1 MYYTLNSRMNLYNQ
15 NPIYPFDP
23 TLYNNSV
30 LTYTASYLSQFKID
44 EISQIKEKNKK
55 LSLEN
60 TELKKENTNLKK
72 RLSDCEYSLNYE
84 RESKHQRECK
94 KQAIVSRFKP
104 YFVSRHKDSWSDEKV
119 NKIINSIKSI
129 NDIINLN
136 HQWNFIKH
144 NQTLQRLY
152 FLIPALIKLTDM
164 IGLDNIKKDIFKKI
178 IYYIQ
183 NPHNEEYLHT
193 IISGPPGVGKTDFAR
208 IYADIFVRLGVLKS
222 DKFIEIKRDDLV
234 GEYLGQT
241 APRTRKIL
249 EEAMN
254 GVLFLDEAY
263 SLGNQEKQDSFSKEA
278 IDMINQYLSEQK
290 DKFMFIVS
298 GYEEDLNSCLFA
310 YNQGMRRR
318 FHSHYNITG
327 YSSNEL
333 TQIFLQKLKLAKY
346 HTKISDEKLNH
357 FFEENKI
364 QFEYYGGDIEKLVN
378 EIKQVQSLRTF
389 YLQNSKDVIFED
401 IADSLKT
408 IKDKKTKSQIPS
420 FMYM

>member
-1 MYYTLNSRMNLYNQ
+1 MNPYNQ
-15 NPIYPFDP
+15 IYSLDPII
-23 TLYNNSV
+23 YNNNI
-30 LTYTASYLSQFKID
+30 LTYTVSHLSQIKID
-44 EISQIKEKNKK
+44 EFSQIKAKNKR
-55 LSLEN
+55 LLLEN
-60 TELKKENTNLKK
+60 TELKKENTNIKK
-72 RLSDCEYSLNYE
+72 RLADCEYTLNYE
-84 RESKHQRECK
+84 RECKQRRECK
-94 KQAIVSRFKP
+94 KQTIISRFKP

-119 NKIINSIKSI
+119 NETINSIKSL

-164 IGLDNIKKDIFKKI
+164 VGLDDIKKDIFKKI

-263 SLGNQEKQDSFSKEA
+263 SLGNQEKRDSFSKEA

-318 FHSHYNITG
+318 FHSHYNIKG
-327 YSSNEL
+327 YNSNEL
-333 TQIFLQKLKLAKY
+333 TQIFLQKIKFAKY
-346 HTKISDEKLNH
+346 QTKISDDELNH
-357 FFEENKI
+357 FFEKNKE

-378 EIKQVQSLRTF
+378 EIKQVQSLRIF
-389 YLQNSKDVIFED
+389 HLQNSKEFKSKDIIFED
-401 IADSLKT
+401 IIESLKT
-408 IKDKKTKSQIPS
+408 IKDKKTKSQIPL
-420 FMYM
+420 FMYI